1 MLNDSFVRLVLTG
14 GGVIAGTRRRADVKG
29 DGLGKDGMVLKKPGR
44 FIWIHRCGHPHSAG
58 LALHQ
63 LNPLIGPSHIMV
75 TQAQIAKKL
84 GISRQL
90 VTFALAG
97 YPQVSKKSR
106 ERIQATAA
114 EMGYRPN
121 PHARALKRQKTGLI
135 ALWIPDQISTHYSH
149 VARELGRLVKQSK
162 QELIIS
168 EVGVTDMKPI
178 RTHVPVD
185 GICAVDASKA
195 AQLKLKALAANSLPV
210 VSLGAYGLPDTDS
223 VQVDMVAGTADV
235 MRHLIDSGFRRIA
248 HATFVR
254 RNLAGESRRIGY
266 ANAMREAGLKPEFIH
281 YPLSE
286 QQRPVARQLILDY
299 IRGHGRPEA
308 IFCHSDDAAL
318 GIYRGLCDAGI
329 KVPADIALVG
339 CDGIEDTEY
348 LECPLT
354 TLVQPVA
361 GMCATAWRFL
371 QNRLADPSIP
381 LQHSL
386 LAPQLAIRESSSPSA

>member
-1 MLNDSFVRLVLTG
+1 
-14 GGVIAGTRRRADVKG
+14 
-29 DGLGKDGMVLKKPGR
+29 
-44 FIWIHRCGHPHSAG
+44 
-58 LALHQ
+58 
-63 LNPLIGPSHIMV
+63 MV

-97 YPQVSKKSR
+97 YPQVAKESR
-106 ERIQATAA
+106 ERIQAAA
-114 EMGYRPN
+114 LEMGYRPN
-121 PHARALKRQKTGLI
+121 PHARALKRQRTGI
-135 ALWIPDQISTHYSH
+135 IGLWIPDQISTHYTH

-162 QELIIS
+162 HELIIS
-168 EVGVTDMKPI
+168 EVGAADMKQI
-178 RTHVPVD
+178 WTHVPID

-195 AQLKLKALAANSLPV
+195 VQLELKTLAGKYVPI
-210 VSLGAYGLPDTDS
+210 VSLGAYSSPETDS
-223 VQVDMVAGTADV
+223 VRVDMEAGTMEA
-235 MRHLIDSGFRRIA
+235 MQHLIESGFRRIA

-254 RNLAGESRRIGY
+254 KNIAGENRRIGY
-266 ANAMREAGLKPEFIH
+266 TKAMREAGLKPEFIY
-281 YPLSE
+281 YPLTE
-286 QQRPVARQLILDY
+286 RQRPVARQLIQHY
-299 IRGHGRPEA
+299 IREHGRPEA

-329 KVPADIALVG
+329 RVPADIALVG

-361 GMCATAWRFL
+361 AMCEAAWQFL
-371 QNRLADPSIP
+371 QNRLAEPAIP

-386 LAPQLAIRESSSPSA
+386 LAPKLAIRDSSLRTA